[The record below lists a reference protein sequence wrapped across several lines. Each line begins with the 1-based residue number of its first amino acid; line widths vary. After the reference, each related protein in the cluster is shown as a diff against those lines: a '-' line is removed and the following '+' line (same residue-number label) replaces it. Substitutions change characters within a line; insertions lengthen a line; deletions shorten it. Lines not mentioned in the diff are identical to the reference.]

1 MFVVYTG
8 VRLSSA
14 IACEPA
20 LCRLLISDGDLL
32 CVTSSAA

>member
-20 LCRLLISDGDLL
+20 LCRLLISDVLL